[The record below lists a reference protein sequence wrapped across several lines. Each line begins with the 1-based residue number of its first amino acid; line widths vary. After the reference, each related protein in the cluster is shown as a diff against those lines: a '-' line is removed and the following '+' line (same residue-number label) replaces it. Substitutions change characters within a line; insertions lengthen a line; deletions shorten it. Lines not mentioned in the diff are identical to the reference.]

1 MKRILLIEDETPIA
15 EMLQAYLE
23 QAQFAVTWD
32 AGEGNVL
39 DVFLRCRPD
48 LVLLD
53 LMLPDNDGLDLLQQ
67 IRKYGSCPIIILTA
81 RGSVPDRL
89 EGLQRGADDYISK
102 PFDPD
107 EVVARVQAV
116 LRRSAYLEDSEVI
129 RLGRLIV
136 DYTARTVALYD
147 QQIVLTP
154 RDWNLL
160 AFLVRHPNQCFSR
173 LHLLD
178 HVWGIDYDG
187 GDRAVDASIKRIR
200 QSLQDWPTSEGEIQ
214 TIRGTGYM
222 LHVK

>member
-116 LRRSAYLEDSEVI
+116 LRRSAYLEDSEVV

-178 HVWGIDYDG
+178 QVWGIDYDG

-200 QSLQDWPTSEGEIQ
+200 QSLQDWPTREGEIQ